1 VTVVI
6 HSSRV
11 GTLPRV
17 EASDQ
22 LQEASDPIE
31 SDKSAGGVIVRFR
44 GNPRLVV
51 AIAAG
56 TILVLAW
63 LGWAIYVASDRGAKE
78 GLGVLIAWP
87 ALIAAAALISL
98 PFIGAFLLIRRRVGT
113 DSSSAPD
120 EPES

>member
-1 VTVVI
+1 
-6 HSSRV
+6 
-11 GTLPRV
+11 
-17 EASDQ
+17 
-22 LQEASDPIE
+22 
-31 SDKSAGGVIVRFR
+31 VRFR